1 MESASNRTR
10 RFAALEPYVE
20 SAAVYDLLYA
30 GASIKDFAA
39 DSDEIHALIEQRSP
53 EARTL
58 LDVACGTGL
67 HLSHLRSWYTV
78 SGVDRSPQMLA
89 IARKRLGEG
98 VALDIGDMR
107 TFDLGRT
114 FDVVTCLF
122 SSIGYLTTERDLFAA
137 FERLAAHLAPRGVLI
152 VDGWLRPDAW
162 RDDYRQPPD
171 YADDG
176 EIEVVRMTSASRED
190 RITRLDMHHLVH
202 DADGIHHFVERHQSM
217 LVPTDRYV
225 AAAEAAGVAPEVV
238 ADYMPGR
245 DRIIAIKR
253 TPNASR

>member
-1 MESASNRTR
+1 MESVSNRAR

-20 SAAVYDLLYA
+20 SAAIYDLLHT
-30 GASIKDFAA
+30 GAAIKDFAA
-39 DSDEIHALIEQRSP
+39 DSDEIHALIQERNP
-53 EARTL
+53 DARTL

-67 HLSHLRSWYTV
+67 HLSHLRSWYDV

-89 IARKRLGEG
+89 IARTRLGEG

-114 FDVVTCLF
+114 FEVVTCLF
-122 SSIGYLTTERDLFAA
+122 SSIGYLTTERDLFSA
-137 FERLAAHLAPRGVLI
+137 FDRLAAHVAPRGVLI

-162 RDDYRQPPD
+162 RDDYRTPPD

-176 EIEVVRMTSASRED
+176 EIEVVRMMHASRED

-217 LVPTDRYV
+217 LVATDRYV
-225 AAAEAAGVAPEVV
+225 AAAAAAGMAAEVV
-238 ADYMPGR
+238 VDYMPGR
-245 DRIIAIKR
+245 DRIVA
-253 TPNASR
+253 TQPS